1 MRLATFQLAAVLLSA
16 CATKPVPAPVQGA
29 PVPSR
34 TVRETVTVRDAE
46 LERRLSRLELRVI
59 EKETQ
64 VEELETRLDDAR
76 DEVVRTMA
84 KLQTIASRAEA
95 ASSIAEADVALQS
108 LRSSE
113 GSRQLQEVTQ
123 ATKFVQQATAEFNKA
138 NYGGALYL
146 ANQAKSSAVAG
157 RARLA
162 VGNRGAT
169 RQGETAFALPIRLKA
184 ANRGNVREG
193 PGTNF
198 QVVFAVEPG
207 NALTG
212 FSYTEEW
219 VRVSDDS
226 GRSGWIFR
234 SLIARP

>member
-1 MRLATFQLAAVLLSA
+1 LRLATFLLAAVLLSA
-16 CATKPVPAPVQGA
+16 CATKPAPGPVQGA

-113 GSRQLQEVTQ
+113 GSRQLQEITQ
-123 ATKFVQQATAEFNKA
+123 ATRFVQQATAEFNKA

-162 VGNRGAT
+162 VGTRGAT
-169 RQGETAFALPIRLKA
+169 RQGETVFALPIRLKA
-184 ANRGNVREG
+184 ASRGNVREG

-198 QVVFAVEPG
+198 QVVFEVEPG

-212 FSYTEEW
+212 FSYTDEW